1 MMPLTERNCIAQQL
15 VWASPRLSEKGPLTL
30 GIGRYGFRSA
40 LVATQNMARQYRLSV
55 TLRLYAI
62 ET

>member
-1 MMPLTERNCIAQQL
+1 MMPLTERNCEAGRRQSGHYQG
-15 VWASPRLSEKGPLTL
+15 SFQRLPTL